1 MRVRNFNIGVEQI
14 SHWQAQDEVHLPN
27 DGALRP
33 QFLPL
38 YQHLDEILHRPSL
51 DERLPSLL
59 QPEYLDPDLLE
70 PRTLTDTRHS
80 ARDLFARTAKR
91 QTGRNRRLFEMVAS
105 QLDEDQVMDEEI
117 RRSLAQL
124 MRG

>member
-1 MRVRNFNIGVEQI
+1 MRVRNLNVGVESI
-14 SHWQAQDEVHLPN
+14 TLWQAEDEVHLPN

-38 YQHLDEILHRPSL
+38 YQKLDEILKRPSL
-51 DERLPSLL
+51 DERLPHLL
-59 QPEYLDPDLLE
+59 QPEFLDPDLLE
-70 PRTLTDTRHS
+70 PRMLSDTRES
-80 ARDLFARTAKR
+80 ARGVFAQAAKR
-91 QTGRNRRLFEMVAS
+91 QTGRARRLFEMVAA
-105 QLDEDQVMDEEI
+105 QLDDDSDIDDDI